1 MLKSVEKKVTIIGGI
16 IAIIVGAIIAII
28 NLLESGRLEI

>member
-28 NLLESGRLEI
+28 NLLEQSV